1 MLVRD
6 GNYDSSLFP
15 DDVKHLVWETVK
27 YKTPHG
33 FDFDLPGKRTIPYQ
47 SGCGFRLALKRFA

>member
-33 FDFDLPGKRTIPYQ
+33 FDFDLPGKRTIPYN
-47 SGCGFRLALKRFA
+47 LAAASASR